1 LLTQKEDHGR
11 MLNKKPGYR
20 TGTMGS
26 HLRSMCV
33 YEFVSV
39 YMEKLWLCKNM
50 CVYVNMC
57 VCERE
62 RERER
67 EEFNK
72 PSTVIISG

>member
-1 LLTQKEDHGR
+1 VRE
-11 MLNKKPGYR
+11 
-20 TGTMGS
+20 
-26 HLRSMCV
+26 CV